1 MNKTIKSAITNV
13 LFGTFM
19 MTLVPTVKYPIHFVT
34 KLFHQEKVDLKN
46 DILDDIVKA
55 YNENEI
61 SKNKNVAAA
70 CGYFSCALASGTISI
85 NNDYIYCEDEL
96 YDYCY
101 ENDYDCLLGKGVCRN
116 ANLLLSNL
124 LVRAGFDT
132 TCLVNHFEDGRGH
145 SYIVIFDEENKKY
158 IYDYTNLC
166 FWRFDSLSETVSVPL
181 NSDKTIKSEPYIL
194 ASLAGVIDFN
204 YNDLFKI
211 NNYSNDVDFVNI
223 YVDYLKGINSF
234 TYIDQEKINN
244 LTVDKKEKIKKLE
257 QF

>member
-19 MTLVPTVKYPIHFVT
+19 MTLIPTVKYPIHFVT

-61 SKNKNVAAA
+61 SKDGNIAAA
-70 CGYFSCALASGTISI
+70 CGYFTRALASGSISI
-85 NNDYIYCEDEL
+85 GNSYGYTDTSL
-96 YDYCY
+96 YDYSY
-101 ENDYDCLLGKGVCRN
+101 ENDYDCLLGRGVCRN

-132 TCLVNHFEDGRGH
+132 TCLVNQFEDGRGH
-145 SYIVIFDEENKKY
+145 SYIAIFDNENNKKY

-166 FWRFDSLSETVSVPL
+166 FWKFNSSSETISIPL
-181 NSDKTIKSEPYIL
+181 YGSKTIKSENYVL

-204 YNDLFKI
+204 YNDFFKI
-211 NNYSNDVDFVNI
+211 NSYSNDVDF
-223 YVDYLKGINSF
+223 
-234 TYIDQEKINN
+234 EKFI
-244 LTVDKKEKIKKLE
+244 LII
-257 QF
+257 